1 MWRAAFLSIGLVM
14 SFSATGAFAGSSA
27 ASTLNKLF
35 ADERASV
42 WKDDPLQATS
52 DGVHIYDDRLPRVTP
67 DDQKRRLEEDKQF
80 LARLHAIDRGALAVQ
95 EQVSYDLFAFM
106 VGERVTLARYREWR
120 TPLNS
125 DSGFHVDVL
134 LMHETA
140 NPHTTVDYEHYI
152 ARLRDVPRYFR
163 ENIANMREGA
173 AEGFTLPSEILD
185 GVSKVV
191 AGEQF
196 KTPEDCPLWQPFAN
210 FPATVP
216 GRDRPRLAAAGRAAI
231 ASAVIPAYADFQRF
245 FETEYRP
252 HARKTL
258 GASQLPDGV
267 AYYADLVRYFTSL
280 PDATPKAIH
289 ALGLSEVARIHKEM
303 EAVIREAKF
312 KGSFADF
319 LTFLRTDPQ
328 FYAKTPDELLK
339 DAAWTAKEIDE
350 RLPKF
355 FGKLPRMTYGVDP
368 VPAALAPNYTAG
380 RYNPGPLG
388 SAGQYWVNTY
398 ALNMRPLWALP
409 ALTLHEAVPGHHLQG
424 SLAREMTNVP
434 AFRLNFYPNAF
445 GEGWGLYSEKL
456 GIEMGI
462 YHTPYENFGRLTYEM
477 WRACRLVVDT
487 GIHSMGWSRKQ
498 AVDYLTEN
506 TSLSKQEIRTEV
518 DRYIAWPGQALAY
531 KMGELKILEL
541 RHRAEKELGPR
552 FDLRAFHDAVLA
564 NGGVTLPV
572 LEGRINAFIAESRA
586 KAS

>member
-1 MWRAAFLSIGLVM
+1 MWLSM
-14 SFSATGAFAGSSA
+14 SSA
-27 ASTLNKLF
+27 LASPSTDLTRLF
-35 ADERASV
+35 ADERASI
-42 WKDDPLQATS
+42 WRDDPLSATS
-52 DGVHIYDDRLPRVTP
+52 DGVHTYDDRLPVVTP
-67 DDQKRRLEEDKQF
+67 ADQVKRLDEDRAF
-80 LARLHAIDRGALAVQ
+80 IVRLHAIDRARLSTQ

-120 TPLNS
+120 MPLNS

-140 NPHTTVDYEHYI
+140 APKTVHDYENYI
-152 ARLRDVPRYFR
+152 VRLKDVPRYFR
-163 ENIANMREGA
+163 ENIDNMRTGLKD
-173 AEGFTLPSEILD
+173 GFTLPSEILD

-196 KTPEDCPLWQPFAN
+196 KRPEDCPLFEPFGN
-210 FPATVP
+210 FPTTVP
-216 GRDRPRLAAAGRAAI
+216 VGERPSLAAEGRAAI
-231 ASAVIPAYADFQRF
+231 ASAVIPAYAEFQRF

-258 GASQLPDGV
+258 GASELPDGK
-267 AYYADLVRYFTSL
+267 AYYADLVRYFTTL
-280 PDATPKAIH
+280 PDAAPEAIH
-289 ALGLSEVARIHKEM
+289 KLGVSEVARIHAEM
-303 EAVIREAKF
+303 LGVIKQTGF

-339 DAAWTAKEIDE
+339 DAAYTAKQIDE
-350 RLPKF
+350 RLPRF
-355 FGKLPRMTYGVDP
+355 FGRLPRMTYGVDP
-368 VPAALAPNYTAG
+368 VPAAIAPNYTSG

-398 ALNMRPLWALP
+398 ALNMRPLYMLTS
-409 ALTLHEAVPGHHLQG
+409 LTLHEAVPGHHLQI

-434 AFRLNFYPNAF
+434 DFRRSFYPNAF
-445 GEGWGLYSEKL
+445 GEGWALYAEKL
-456 GIEMGI
+456 GVEMGM
-462 YHTPYENFGRLTYEM
+462 YHTPYENFGRLAYEM

-487 GIHSMGWSRKQ
+487 GIHSMGWSRQQ

-531 KMGELKILEL
+531 KMGELKISAL
-541 RHRAEKELGPR
+541 RHRAEAALGPR

-572 LEGRINAFIAESRA
+572 LEENIDAFIAAQKA
-586 KAS
+586 KPSL

>member
-1 MWRAAFLSIGLVM
+1 VRQAAWIAVGVIMSLSA
-14 SFSATGAFAGSSA
+14 SGALAESPAVGV
-27 ASTLNKLF
+27 LNKLF

-52 DGVHIYDDRLPRVTP
+52 DDVHTYDDRLPRVTP
-67 DDQKRRLEEDKQF
+67 ADQKRRIEDDKQF
-80 LARLHAIDRGALAVQ
+80 LARLDAIDRTALTVPQ
-95 EQVSYDLFAFM
+95 RVSYDLFAFM
-106 VGERVTLARYREWR
+106 VEQRVTLARYREWR

-140 NPHTTVDYEHYI
+140 NPHTAADYEHYI
-152 ARLRDVPRYFR
+152 ARLKDVPRYFH
-163 ENIANMREGA
+163 ENIANMREGV
-173 AEGFTLPSEILD
+173 AEGFTLPAEILD
-185 GVSKVV
+185 GVSKVI

-196 KTPEDCPLWQPFAN
+196 KKPEDCPLWQPFAN
-210 FPATVP
+210 FAATVP
-216 GRDRPRLAAAGRAAI
+216 EGDRQKLAAAGRAAI
-231 ASAVIPAYADFQRF
+231 ANSVIPAYAEFRHF

-252 HARKTL
+252 HARRRL
-258 GASQLPDGV
+258 GASQLPDGQ

-280 PDATPKAIH
+280 PDATPQAIH
-289 ALGLSEVARIHKEM
+289 ALGLSEVARVHKEM

-312 KGSFADF
+312 KGSFSDF

-380 RYNPGPLG
+380 RYNPGPIG

-424 SLAREMTNVP
+424 ALAREMTDVP
-434 AFRLNFYPNAF
+434 TFRLNFYPNAF

-456 GIEMGI
+456 GVEMGI

-487 GIHSMGWSRKQ
+487 GIHSMGWSRQQ
-498 AVDYLTEN
+498 AVDFLTQN

-572 LEGRINAFIAESRA
+572 LEERINAFIAESRS
-586 KAS
+586 KAH